1 MGIRVMVCEGEPGWQ
16 TKRCFRVVESNL
28 EGEMARDNG
37 TECVL
42 WTKVHDAHLGM
53 KIFVKEHSW

>member
-1 MGIRVMVCEGEPGWQ
+1 MVCEGEPGWQ